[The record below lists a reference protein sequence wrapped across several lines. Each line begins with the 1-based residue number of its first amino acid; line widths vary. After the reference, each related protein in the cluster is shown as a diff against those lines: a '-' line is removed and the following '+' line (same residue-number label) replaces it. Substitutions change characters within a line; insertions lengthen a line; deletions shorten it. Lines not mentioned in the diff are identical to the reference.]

1 MKKEKILV
9 IDDDLNVCHSIRN
22 RLQDGR
28 TEVIYAISPEEILK
42 DDVVF
47 PYSLVIINT
56 RLAETDGMS
65 LLQAIRRYAN
75 SPILVLERDLSSKRR
90 VALFQV
96 GADACLEKPVDVDV
110 CVAQA
115 RSLLQLYKR
124 SKGHCRP
131 LTFGS
136 ELIISRC
143 HRQVLVEGKPLQLT
157 RKEFDLL
164 HCLASSPGQVFS
176 REQLYAHVWDE
187 VCPIGGDE
195 TVKAHIKT
203 LRKKLASAGKKYI
216 QNVWGIGYKFVINE
230 PETV

>member
-1 MKKEKILV
+1 M
-9 IDDDLNVCHSIRN
+9 
-22 RLQDGR
+22 
-28 TEVIYAISPEEILK
+28 EVFYAISPEEILK

-47 PYSLVIINT
+47 PYSLVIMDT
-56 RLAETDGMS
+56 CLAETDGIS

-75 SPILVLERDLSSKRR
+75 SPILVLERELSSKRR
-90 VALFQV
+90 VALFQA
-96 GADACLEKPVDVDV
+96 GADACLEKPIDIDV

-115 RSLLQLYKR
+115 QSLIQLYKR

-143 HRQVLVEGKPLQLT
+143 HRQVLVEGKSLQLT

-195 TVKAHIKT
+195 TVKVHIKT
-203 LRKKLASAGKKYI
+203 LRKKLASVGKEYI
-216 QNVWGIGYKFVINE
+216 QNVWGIGYKFVLNKSQ
-230 PETV
+230 TV

>member
-1 MKKEKILV
+1 MEKEMILV
-9 IDDDLNVCHSIRN
+9 IDDDLSVFRSIQN
-22 RLQDGR
+22 RLQGGR
-28 TEVIYAISPEEILK
+28 MEIVYAICPEEILK

-47 PYSLVIINT
+47 PYSLVVMDT

-65 LLQAIRRYAN
+65 LLRVLRISAN
-75 SPILVLERDLSSKRR
+75 SPILVLEWELSSKRR
-90 VALFQV
+90 VALFQAGV
-96 GADACLEKPVDVDV
+96 DACLEKPIDIDV
-110 CVAQA
+110 CAAQA
-115 RSLLQLYKR
+115 QSLIQLYKR

-131 LTFGS
+131 LAFGS

-187 VCPIGGDE
+187 ACPIGGDE
-195 TVKAHIKT
+195 TVKVHIKT
-203 LRKKLASAGKKYI
+203 LRKKLAALGKKYI
-216 QNVWGIGYKFVINE
+216 QNVWGIGYKFVLKE
-230 PETV
+230 SQAV

>member
-1 MKKEKILV
+1 MTKDPILIV
-9 IDDDLNVCHSIRN
+9 SDDPTLCQSIRDRMRN
-22 RLQDGR
+22 NCIEVTYSVPTMELLDMCIVRQYCLIILDISLEIMDRIGFLQTMR
-28 TEVIYAISPEEILK
+28 
-42 DDVVF
+42 
-47 PYSLVIINT
+47 
-56 RLAETDGMS
+56 S
-65 LLQAIRRYAN
+65 LLH
-75 SPILVLERDLSSKRR
+75 SPILVVDQELSSEKR
-90 VALFQV
+90 VALFQA
-96 GADACLEKPVDVDV
+96 GADACIEKPVDLDV

-115 RSLLQLYKR
+115 RSLLQLYKG

-187 VCPIGGDE
+187 VCPVGGDE
-195 TVKAHIKT
+195 TVKVHIKT

-216 QNVWGIGYKFVINE
+216 QNVWGIGYKFVLSE
-230 PETV
+230 SETV